1 MTAPLLKPVNDI
13 PSPESS
19 SRGSSTTSP
28 TVSTVPS
35 GGRSASQY
43 MEVVMVLRPS
53 LQHYESTQDIDYIH
67 RSFVSEYRALGFQD
81 VEQRLCRCIAETAL
95 KYNLSADWMNDHADV
110 ALPWASECVLTPPPS
125 LTCFHF
131 LNKLTMDH
139 LWFFPSVHK
148 AVPTTPSSPPAKRR
162 APNDLQRA
170 GPRTRSRSVAVGN
183 GAEAGALREEGP
195 R

>member
-19 SRGSSTTSP
+19 SRRSSTTSP

-43 MEVVMVLRPS
+43 TEVVMVLRPS

-95 KYNLSADWMNDHADV
+95 KCNLGADWMNDHADV

-125 LTCFHF
+125 LTRFHF

-148 AVPTTPSSPPAKRR
+148 VVPTTPSSTQPPARKTPSPKR
-162 APNDLQRA
+162 
-170 GPRTRSRSVAVGN
+170 SSVR
-183 GAEAGALREEGP
+183 GASHSSPFRGLGQWR
-195 R
+195 